1 MVKAGNNATKILV
14 KTFRGKLFK
23 KAFERARRGK
33 DISSFERQEKESVM
47 ILLLL
52 QSGLKM
58 NQSNIKSD
66 MCLVRLFLYIC
77 GMARGYYWI
86 PQTDE
91 TLNGRSYY
99 VAKIVGDITFDTKRK
114 RIVFQADR
122 YFPVGSVFHFTH
134 NCFNYIITCR
144 LRKPGLWFEARRE
157 DSGPIC
163 PEDIE
168 RFESGRFIHRDGYM
182 HYI

>member
-1 MVKAGNNATKILV
+1 
-14 KTFRGKLFK
+14 
-23 KAFERARRGK
+23 
-33 DISSFERQEKESVM
+33 
-47 ILLLL
+47 
-52 QSGLKM
+52 
-58 NQSNIKSD
+58 
-66 MCLVRLFLYIC
+66 
-77 GMARGYYWI
+77 MARGYYWI

-168 RFESGRFIHRDGYM
+168 RFESEGLFTEMGTCITYKLNLTIFRQIIIFFHIILSHQTEKLGGFIFYDM
-182 HYI
+182 LDF

>member
-1 MVKAGNNATKILV
+1 
-14 KTFRGKLFK
+14 
-23 KAFERARRGK
+23 
-33 DISSFERQEKESVM
+33 
-47 ILLLL
+47 
-52 QSGLKM
+52 M
-58 NQSNIKSD
+58 NQSNIKSG

-91 TLNGRSYY
+91 TLNGRSHY
-99 VAKIVGDITFDTKRK
+99 VAKVVGDITFDTKRK
-114 RIVFQADR
+114 RIVFQLTR

-134 NCFNYIITCR
+134 NCFKYVITCR

-157 DSGPIC
+157 DSGSIC

-168 RFESGRFIHRDGYM
+168 RFESGRFIRRDGYM

>member
-1 MVKAGNNATKILV
+1 MYLV
-14 KTFRGKLFK
+14 L
-23 KAFERARRGK
+23 
-33 DISSFERQEKESVM
+33 
-47 ILLLL
+47 
-52 QSGLKM
+52 
-58 NQSNIKSD
+58 
-66 MCLVRLFLYIC
+66 LFLYIC

-157 DSGPIC
+157 DSGSIC

>member
-1 MVKAGNNATKILV
+1 MCDKQS
-14 KTFRGKLFK
+14 K
-23 KAFERARRGK
+23 KKVGHV
-33 DISSFERQEKESVM
+33 S
-47 ILLLL
+47 
-52 QSGLKM
+52 
-58 NQSNIKSD
+58 
-66 MCLVRLFLYIC
+66 CPTFLYIC
-77 GMARGYYWI
+77 GMTKGYYWI

-157 DSGPIC
+157 DSGSIC

>member
-1 MVKAGNNATKILV
+1 MKGKKVDIRLGRGLANQIKIN
-14 KTFRGKLFK
+14 KTIPVSHKPKEERRMMFICGDDIASLIKR
-23 KAFERARRGK
+23 FE
-33 DISSFERQEKESVM
+33 
-47 ILLLL
+47 
-52 QSGLKM
+52 M
-58 NQSNIKSD
+58 NQSNIKSG

>member
-1 MVKAGNNATKILV
+1 
-14 KTFRGKLFK
+14 
-23 KAFERARRGK
+23 
-33 DISSFERQEKESVM
+33 
-47 ILLLL
+47 
-52 QSGLKM
+52 M

-91 TLNGRSYY
+91 TLNSRSYY

-114 RIVFQADR
+114 RIVFQTTR

-134 NCFNYIITCR
+134 NCFKYVITCR
-144 LRKPGLWFEARRE
+144 LRKPGLWYEARRE
-157 DSGPIC
+157 DCGPIG
-163 PEDIE
+163 PDDVE
-168 RFESGRFIHRDGYM
+168 RFESGRFIHRNGYK
-182 HYI
+182 YNA

>member
-1 MVKAGNNATKILV
+1 
-14 KTFRGKLFK
+14 
-23 KAFERARRGK
+23 
-33 DISSFERQEKESVM
+33 
-47 ILLLL
+47 
-52 QSGLKM
+52 
-58 NQSNIKSD
+58 
-66 MCLVRLFLYIC
+66 
-77 GMARGYYWI
+77 MARGYYWI

-157 DSGPIC
+157 DSGPIR

>member
-1 MVKAGNNATKILV
+1 MY
-14 KTFRGKLFK
+14 
-23 KAFERARRGK
+23 
-33 DISSFERQEKESVM
+33 
-47 ILLLL
+47 
-52 QSGLKM
+52 
-58 NQSNIKSD
+58 
-66 MCLVRLFLYIC
+66 LVRLFLYIC

-99 VAKIVGDITFDTKRK
+99 VAKIVGDIVFDTKRK

>member
-1 MVKAGNNATKILV
+1 
-14 KTFRGKLFK
+14 
-23 KAFERARRGK
+23 
-33 DISSFERQEKESVM
+33 
-47 ILLLL
+47 
-52 QSGLKM
+52 M

-182 HYI
+182 HHI

>member
-1 MVKAGNNATKILV
+1 MY
-14 KTFRGKLFK
+14 
-23 KAFERARRGK
+23 
-33 DISSFERQEKESVM
+33 
-47 ILLLL
+47 
-52 QSGLKM
+52 
-58 NQSNIKSD
+58 
-66 MCLVRLFLYIC
+66 LVRLFLYIC
-77 GMARGYYWI
+77 AMARGYYWI

-91 TLNGRSYY
+91 TLNGISYY
-99 VAKIVGDITFDTKRK
+99 VAKVVGDITFDTKRK

-157 DSGPIC
+157 DLGPIC

-168 RFESGRFIHRDGYM
+168 RFESGRFIHRDGYK
-182 HYI
+182 YNA